1 MNLFN
6 VYPLYDI
13 TPVKA
18 VDCTI
23 TDNNGVEYLD
33 LYSGHGVISI
43 GHTQPDYVEKLK
55 KDDFEWD
62 YKTYRE
68 SL

>member
-18 VDCTI
+18 LDCTI
-23 TDNNGVEYLD
+23 TDEKGIEYF
-33 LYSGHGVISI
+33 
-43 GHTQPDYVEKLK
+43 
-55 KDDFEWD
+55 DDE
-62 YKTYRE
+62 TCRM
-68 SL
+68 SAV